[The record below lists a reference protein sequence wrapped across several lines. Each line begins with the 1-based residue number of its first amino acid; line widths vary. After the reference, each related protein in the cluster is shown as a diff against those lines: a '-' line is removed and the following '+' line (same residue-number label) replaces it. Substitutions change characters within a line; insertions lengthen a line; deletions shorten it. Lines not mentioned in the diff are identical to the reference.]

1 LTLLT
6 NLSSFSLGYY
16 DTTGNSLTAPATAP
30 TSPQINIKQVYMA
43 YTSTAGV
50 AATGNQS
57 NFTVVSPSVILKN
70 KAFLTDPTTP

>member
-1 LTLLT
+1 
-6 NLSSFSLGYY
+6 
-16 DTTGNSLTAPATAP
+16 
-30 TSPQINIKQVYMA
+30 MA

-50 AATGNQS
+50 AGTGKQS